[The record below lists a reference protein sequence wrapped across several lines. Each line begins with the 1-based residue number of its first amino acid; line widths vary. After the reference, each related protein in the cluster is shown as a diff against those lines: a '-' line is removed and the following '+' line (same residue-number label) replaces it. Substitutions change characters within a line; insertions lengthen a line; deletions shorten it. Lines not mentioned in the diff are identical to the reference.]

1 MRMGLVIGLVT
12 LFIGLSLI
20 NGIMEMQYLS
30 GTGIESVFY
39 RLTHYEWNSIADVI
53 VNVGQ
58 FFSAFVDMITF
69 NYAMFT
75 GAWQI
80 VQYAL
85 FLPLSI
91 GFVTAI
97 VLALRGVGSS

>member
-1 MRMGLVIGLVT
+1 MRMGLVIGLMT

-20 NGIMEMQYLS
+20 NGIMEMEYLS
-30 GTGIESVFY
+30 GGGIESVFY
-39 RLTHYEWNSIADVI
+39 RLTHYDWNSIADII

-58 FFSAFVDMITF
+58 FFNAFVDVITF
-69 NYAMFT
+69 DYAMFT
-75 GAWQI
+75 GAWDI
-80 VQYAL
+80 VRYVL

-91 GFVTAI
+91 GFVVAI